1 MSINLR
7 GCYLMPQGT
16 ESQGVCISYKR
27 AEDSIVT
34 EAIAWA
40 LREIRS
46 HCISDSR
53 ILFIVSGKRTTNKHD
68 QCLLIRMFSTM
79 EVPWIWLTVSLVRW
93 MRMGLTVN
101 MGGVTKFVL
110 VRTRKVLSRYPDLPQ
125 RQYYYLQQST
135 VVRKHFICEVNIY
148 VRYVCTVRTFL
159 KALVTTSSLTCK
171 SIPAH
176 PSKPQPPRWRAP

>member
-1 MSINLR
+1 MKRASGKAVAASRHGFVGAKKFLTVNECHLGERGMSINLR
-7 GCYLMPQGT
+7 GCYLMPWGT

-53 ILFIVSGKRTTNKHD
+53 IRFIVSGKRTTNKHD
-68 QCLLIRMFSTM
+68 QCLLIRIFSTM
-79 EVPWIWLTVSLVRW
+79 EVPWIWLTVSLARW

-101 MGGVTKFVL
+101 MGCVTKFVL

-125 RQYYYLQQST
+125 RHYYS
-135 VVRKHFICEVNIY
+135 
-148 VRYVCTVRTFL
+148 
-159 KALVTTSSLTCK
+159 TTS
-171 SIPAH
+171 
-176 PSKPQPPRWRAP
+176 